1 MTITVAGAMAL
12 QYLPHL
18 MICPSFAAVAIPTT
32 FAEAPMGV
40 ALPPISVPMANAGKN
55 RDINTRSGCCQVGNN
70 RDHCCCKRNVVD
82 EGAGNRGNDD
92 DNRNHQ
98 SDISAAD
105 FLNDTGKNLQ
115 DTSLLQASY
124 NNEKADKEE
133 KRLIID
139 LL

>member
-1 MTITVAGAMAL
+1 MSFFCCGSDTDNVCGSSDGSGASSDIRSHG
-12 QYLPHL
+12 Q
-18 MICPSFAAVAIPTT
+18 CP
-32 FAEAPMGV
+32 
-40 ALPPISVPMANAGKN
+40 GKN

-82 EGAGNRGNDD
+82 EGAGNRGNGD